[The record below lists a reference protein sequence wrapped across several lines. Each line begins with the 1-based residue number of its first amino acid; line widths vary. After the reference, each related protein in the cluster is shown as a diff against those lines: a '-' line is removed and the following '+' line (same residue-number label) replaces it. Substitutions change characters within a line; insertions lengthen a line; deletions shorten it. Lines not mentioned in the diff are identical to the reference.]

1 MARKLMKGSEA
12 MAEAAIRNG
21 CRYFFGYPITPQTEI
36 PEYFSERMFEEEVN
50 GCFLQAESELAAI
63 NMVYGAAST
72 GARVLTSSSSP
83 GISLKQEGIS
93 TLCAAELPCVI
104 YNVMRSGPGI
114 AGIQASQGDYFQ
126 ATKGGGHGDYH
137 VIVFAPSSVQE
148 AVDCIGKAFDLA
160 DAYRMPAMI
169 CADGMIAQMMEPAE
183 LPAMQ
188 EYHVD
193 KEKKWWA
200 ATGFDPKAPEGQ
212 RANVSSTYTGVE
224 EMDELQ
230 ARLQGKYALIQEK
243 EALFETYNMDHAR
256 CFYEEVFHF
265 AEKEYGP
272 ENIVSAV
279 MHADELNTAVSEQ
292 LGYPVY
298 HYHLHVV
305 ALPVV
310 EKEIRYSKRCKDPE
324 LVGKVKEVIHQI
336 SHSKKWA
343 SQKAPDEDG
352 KSRIVK
358 SYSLLQDRFFEHM
371 RDAGFEDFER
381 GERGS
386 TAQHLSVTEYKVKK
400 ETERLENL
408 QVTAKVMEDG
418 IDLLTQQTEEA
429 QKEAD
434 KAQARVVK
442 LVPKM
447 EKIEDLARK
456 YTSDA
461 DQVLPQPDVL
471 ESAKSYREKKAM
483 PLYRKIISVLRNLFD
498 KYLTLKH
505 DYEDLQRKYEREIDS
520 GEQLKKTIKTLRE
533 EKDSQSGIVAKFY
546 ALCRGLGKEYIESQA
561 MGILER
567 EAQER
572 QQKKLAHKRHER
584 DAR

>member
-1 MARKLMKGSEA
+1 MSKNYA
-12 MAEAAIRNG
+12 
-21 CRYFFGYPITPQTEI
+21 
-36 PEYFSERMFEEEVN
+36 V
-50 GCFLQAESELAAI
+50 
-63 NMVYGAAST
+63 
-72 GARVLTSSSSP
+72 ARVVQYTQASVGKAERHIERKNKNYENMNVDLSQTSQNVHFKRCEDPTYSQHLNRLVEEGSVSLR
-83 GISLKQEGIS
+83 GLKQDAKVFDEMIFDVN
-93 TLCAAELPCVI
+93 TA
-104 YNVMRSGPGI
+104 
-114 AGIQASQGDYFQ
+114 YFEDH
-126 ATKGGGHGDYH
+126 GGY
-137 VIVFAPSSVQE
+137 
-148 AVDCIGKAFDLA
+148 
-160 DAYRMPAMI
+160 
-169 CADGMIAQMMEPAE
+169 
-183 LPAMQ
+183 
-188 EYHVD
+188 EY
-193 KEKKWWA
+193 
-200 ATGFDPKAPEGQ
+200 
-212 RANVSSTYTGVE
+212 
-224 EMDELQ
+224 
-230 ARLQGKYALIQEK
+230 AR
-243 EALFETYNMDHAR
+243 D
-256 CFYEEVFHF
+256 FYEEVFRF
-265 AEKEYGP
+265 AQKEYGP

-279 MHADELNTAVSEQ
+279 MHADELNSALTEK

-310 EKEIRYSKRCKDPE
+310 EKEVRYSKRCKDPE

-343 SQKAPDEDG
+343 SQKVTDEDG
-352 KSRIVK
+352 KTHLIK

-386 TAQHLSVTEYKVKK
+386 TAQHLSVTEFKVKK
-400 ETERLENL
+400 EAERLENL
-408 QVTAKVMEDG
+408 ETTVAFMENS
-418 IDLLTQQTEEA
+418 IDFLDKQTEEA
-429 QKEAD
+429 QQKAD
-434 KAQARVVK
+434 KAQARVDK

-520 GEQLKKTIKTLRE
+520 GNQLKKTIKTLRE

-546 ALCRGLGKEYIESQA
+546 ALCRGFGKEYIESQA

>member
-1 MARKLMKGSEA
+1 MSKNYAVARVVQYTQAGVGK
-12 MAEAAIRNG
+12 AERHIERKNQS
-21 CRYFFGYPITPQTEI
+21 YENMNVDLSQTPQNVHFKRCEDQTYNQHLNRLVEEGTVSLRGLKQDAKVFDEMI
-36 PEYFSERMFEEEVN
+36 FDVNTAYFEEHGGYDYAIKFYWEV
-50 GCFLQAESELAAI
+50 
-63 NMVYGAAST
+63 Y
-72 GARVLTSSSSP
+72 R
-83 GISLKQEGIS
+83 
-93 TLCAAELPCVI
+93 
-104 YNVMRSGPGI
+104 
-114 AGIQASQGDYFQ
+114 
-126 ATKGGGHGDYH
+126 
-137 VIVFAPSSVQE
+137 FAQ
-148 AVDCIGKAFDLA
+148 
-160 DAYRMPAMI
+160 
-169 CADGMIAQMMEPAE
+169 
-183 LPAMQ
+183 
-188 EYHVD
+188 
-193 KEKKWWA
+193 
-200 ATGFDPKAPEGQ
+200 
-212 RANVSSTYTGVE
+212 
-224 EMDELQ
+224 
-230 ARLQGKYALIQEK
+230 
-243 EALFETYNMDHAR
+243 
-256 CFYEEVFHF
+256 
-265 AEKEYGP
+265 KEYGA

-279 MHADELNTAVSEQ
+279 MHADELNSALTDK

-343 SQKAPDEDG
+343 SQKVTGEDG
-352 KSRIVK
+352 KTHLIK

-386 TAQHLSVTEYKVKK
+386 TTQHLSVTEFKVKK

-408 QVTAKVMEDG
+408 ETTVAFMENS
-418 IDLLTQQTEEA
+418 IDFLDKQTEEA
-429 QKEAD
+429 QQKAD
-434 KAQARVVK
+434 KAQARVDK

-447 EKIEDLARK
+447 EQIEDLARK
-456 YTSDA
+456 YTNDA

-483 PLYRKIISVLRNLFD
+483 PLYRKIISVLRNLFN
-498 KYLTLKH
+498 KYLDLKH

-520 GEQLKKTIKTLRE
+520 GNQLKKTIKTLRE

-546 ALCRGLGKEYIESQA
+546 ALCRGFGEEYIESQA

>member
-1 MARKLMKGSEA
+1 MSKNYAVARVVQYTQAGVGK
-12 MAEAAIRNG
+12 AERHIERKNQNYENMNVDLSQSPRNVHFKSCEDSTYSQHLDRLVEEGAVSLRGLKQDAKVFDEMIFDVNTAYFEEHGGYDYAIRF
-21 CRYFFGYPITPQTEI
+21 YW
-36 PEYFSERMFEEEVN
+36 EV
-50 GCFLQAESELAAI
+50 
-63 NMVYGAAST
+63 Y
-72 GARVLTSSSSP
+72 R
-83 GISLKQEGIS
+83 
-93 TLCAAELPCVI
+93 
-104 YNVMRSGPGI
+104 
-114 AGIQASQGDYFQ
+114 
-126 ATKGGGHGDYH
+126 
-137 VIVFAPSSVQE
+137 FAQ
-148 AVDCIGKAFDLA
+148 
-160 DAYRMPAMI
+160 
-169 CADGMIAQMMEPAE
+169 
-183 LPAMQ
+183 
-188 EYHVD
+188 
-193 KEKKWWA
+193 
-200 ATGFDPKAPEGQ
+200 
-212 RANVSSTYTGVE
+212 
-224 EMDELQ
+224 
-230 ARLQGKYALIQEK
+230 
-243 EALFETYNMDHAR
+243 
-256 CFYEEVFHF
+256 
-265 AEKEYGP
+265 KEYGP

-310 EKEIRYSKRCKDPE
+310 EKKVRYSKRCKDPE
-324 LVGKVKEVIHQI
+324 LVGKVKEVVHQI

-343 SQKAPDEDG
+343 SQKATGEDG
-352 KSRIVK
+352 KTYLVK

-386 TAQHLSVTEYKVKK
+386 TAQHLSVTEYKVMK

-429 QKEAD
+429 QQKAD
-434 KAQARVVK
+434 KAQARVDK

-447 EKIEDLARK
+447 EKIEELARK
-456 YTSDA
+456 YTNDA

-505 DYEDLQRKYEREIDS
+505 DYEDLQRKYDREIES
-520 GEQLKKTIKTLRE
+520 GNQMKKTIKNLNE
-533 EKDSQSGIVAKFY
+533 EKDSQSVIVAKFY
-546 ALCRGLGKEYIESQA
+546 ALCRGFGKEYIESQV
-561 MGILER
+561 MGVLER
-567 EAQER
+567 EDQER
-572 QQKKLAHKRHER
+572 QQKKLARKRHER